1 MWSNQQ
7 VTQSANLVSILLTE
21 ETSRLVTGDVVT
33 PVSTLRTETG
43 LWAGHLRS
51 RHPKGSQIGLVS
63 ANDVSFVTGYLA
75 CLAAGMVAVPMNPV
89 SPDPER
95 QRDMA
100 AVRLVEILVG
110 PSVAHCVESL
120 RSAAPDAAVT
130 VMESTNAVG
139 AAIDVLG
146 DPTPVEPDDIAVLL
160 FTSGTAGPS
169 KPAILTHRN
178 LRASL
183 LSIKAT
189 GVDFTSEPQA
199 TVAVVPLFHVLGL
212 NVILNLGLAI
222 GATIVMHDEFDI
234 SALLD
239 QVETYGVTILGG
251 PPNMWRALSRLE
263 PEKCAPLQ
271 HLNVALSGAASLDP
285 NIARVMRE
293 VHNVDLREGYGLTET
308 CGVLCSGFG
317 TDHVD
322 VGSVGPALPGIEIRL
337 VDTDGGDVLVGDIG
351 EVWVR
356 GPMVSPGYW
365 NDEAATKQ
373 TRSPEGY
380 FRTGDLA
387 TVDDLGHLS
396 ISGRTKD
403 LVIVSG
409 FNVHPAEVENVLQAH
424 PAVDAAAVIGVLD
437 PATGERVDAFVI
449 LHEGADLEGLEQRL
463 REHCA
468 ANLARYKVPKRIEVL
483 DELPVGIAGKLRRR
497 DLAS

>member
-1 MWSNQQ
+1 M
-7 VTQSANLVSILLTE
+7 
-21 ETSRLVTGDVVT
+21 SR
-33 PVSTLRTETG
+33 
-43 LWAGHLRS
+43 
-51 RHPKGSQIGLVS
+51 
-63 ANDVSFVTGYLA
+63 NDVSFVTGYLA

-95 QRDMA
+95 KRDLE

-110 PSVAHCVESL
+110 PAAANTVESL
-120 RSAAPDAAVT
+120 QAAAPDAAVT
-130 VMESTNAVG
+130 VMDPINLSG
-139 AAIDVLG
+139 SPIDVLD
-146 DPTPVEPDDIAVLL
+146 DPTAVDPDDIAVLL

-169 KPAILTHRN
+169 KPAVLTHRN
-178 LRASL
+178 LRASM
-183 LSIKAT
+183 LSIKSS
-189 GVDFTSEPQA
+189 DLDLTSEPQA
-199 TVAVVPLFHVLGL
+199 TVSVVPLFHVLGL
-212 NVILNLGLAI
+212 NVILNLGLVI
-222 GATIVMHDEFDI
+222 GATIVLHDEFDV
-234 SALLD
+234 STLLE
-239 QVETYGVTILGG
+239 QVDAHGVTILGG
-251 PPNMWRALSRLE
+251 PPNMWRTLSRLE
-263 PEKCAPLQ
+263 PERTVPLQ
-271 HLNVALSGAASLDP
+271 QLKVALSGAASLDP
-285 NIARVMRE
+285 NIARTMRE

-322 VGSVGPALPGIEIRL
+322 IGSVGPVMPGIEVRL
-337 VDTDGGDVLVGDIG
+337 VDADGTDVLVGDIG

-365 NDEAATKQ
+365 HDDAATQ
-373 TRSPEGY
+373 RTRTGDGW

-387 TVDDLGHLS
+387 TVDDHGHLS

-437 PATGERVDAFVI
+437 PSTGERVDAFVI

-468 ANLARYKVPKRIEVL
+468 ANLARYKVPKRIEVM

-497 DLAS
+497 DLAN

>member
-7 VTQSANLVSILLTE
+7 VMQSANLISTLLAE
-21 ETSRLVTGDVVT
+21 ETSRLVSDG
-33 PVSTLRTETG
+33 VSTPASALRSETG
-43 LWAGHLRS
+43 LWAGHLKS
-51 RHPKGSQIGLVS
+51 RHPKGSQVGLVS
-63 ANDVSFVTGYLA
+63 RNDVSFITGYLA

-95 QRDMA
+95 KRDLE

-110 PSVAHCVESL
+110 PSVAHTVESL
-120 RSAAPDAAVT
+120 QAAAPEAAVT
-130 VMESTNAVG
+130 LMESINVTG
-139 AAIDVLG
+139 SPIDPLE
-146 DPTPVEPDDIAVLL
+146 DPTDVDADDIAVLL

-169 KPAILTHRN
+169 KPAILTHGN
-178 LRASL
+178 IRASL
-183 LSIKAT
+183 LSIKST
-189 GVDFTSEPQA
+189 DVDLTSEPQA

-222 GATIVMHDEFDI
+222 GATIVLHDEFDVPT
-234 SALLD
+234 LLD
-239 QVETYGVTILGG
+239 QVQTSGATILGG
-251 PPNMWRALSRLE
+251 PPNMWRTLSRLE
-263 PEKCAPLQ
+263 PERTEPLQ
-271 HLNVALSGAASLDP
+271 QLNVALSGAASLDP
-285 NIARVMRE
+285 NIARTMRE

-308 CGVLCSGFG
+308 CGILCSGFG
-317 TDHVD
+317 TEHVD
-322 VGSVGPALPGIEIRL
+322 IGSVGPVMPGIEVRL
-337 VDTDGGDVLVGDIG
+337 VDANGEDVLVGDIG

-365 NDEAATKQ
+365 HDQPATDR
-373 TRSPEGY
+373 TRTSDGW

-387 TVDDLGHLS
+387 TVDDEGHLS

-437 PATGERVDAFVI
+437 PSTGERVDAFVI
-449 LHEGADLEGLEQRL
+449 LHEGAELEGLEQRL

-468 ANLARYKVPKRIEVL
+468 ANLARYKVPKRIEVM

-497 DLAS
+497 DLTN

>member
-1 MWSNQQ
+1 M
-7 VTQSANLVSILLTE
+7 TDSANLVSVLLAE
-21 ETSRLVTGDVVT
+21 ETSRLIAGDVVT
-33 PVSTLRTETG
+33 PVSALRAEAG
-43 LWAGHLRS
+43 MWAGHLKS
-51 RHPKGSQIGLVS
+51 RHPQGSQIGLVS
-63 ANDVSFVTGYLA
+63 QNDVSFVSAYLA

-95 QRDMA
+95 RRDMDS
-100 AVRLVEILVG
+100 VRLVEILVG
-110 PSVAHCVESL
+110 PAAASCVESL
-120 RSAAPDAAVT
+120 NAAAPGVPVT
-130 VMESTNAVG
+130 IMEPASRSGT
-139 AAIDVLG
+139 AIDVMS
-146 DPTPVEPDDIAVLL
+146 DPATVEPDDIAVLL

-183 LSIKAT
+183 LSIKSS
-189 GVDFTSEPQA
+189 DLDLTSEPQA

-222 GATIVMHDEFDI
+222 GATIVLHDEFDVPT
-234 SALLD
+234 LLD
-239 QVETYGVTILGG
+239 QVQTHGVTILGG
-251 PPNMWRALSRLE
+251 PPNMWRSLSRLD
-263 PEKCAPLQ
+263 PERTTPLQ
-271 HLNVALSGAASLDP
+271 QLTVALSGAASLDP
-285 NIARVMRE
+285 SIARTMRE

-317 TDHVD
+317 TEHVD
-322 VGSVGPALPGIEIRL
+322 IGSVGPVMPGVEVRL
-337 VDTDGGDVLVGDIG
+337 VDADGSDVLVGDIG

-365 NDEAATKQ
+365 HDEAATDR
-373 TRSPEGY
+373 TRSPGGW

-387 TVDDLGHLS
+387 TVDDMGHLS

-449 LHEGADLEGLEQRL
+449 LHEGSELEGLEERL

-468 ANLARYKVPKRIEVL
+468 ANLARYKVPKRIEVM

-497 DLAS
+497 DLSN